1 MAFCKEYKE
10 KITTAP
16 KKTSCKIIE
25 KWIKSIGNHLWWACA
40 TCEGDVELSRE
51 KWVSVL
57 FHAPNKH
64 SWNFKKF
71 KKCAHPRLTKKQKKG
86 KERISPKSGAFEVFQ
101 SIVLDPKV
109 LNDLAFLTKFCH
121 TGVLELYHSLYNKW
135 APKNQHF
142 SYAGMLARSQLAI
155 MDFNQGSNLKQA
167 KTKDGEDRF
176 HILSPKITNT
186 WTAEPIK
193 EEKDRTYLHN
203 MIRETAQ
210 LTLPLPVLPK
220 LPKNIASTPKPDKK
234 EVIKNQKSRFGNPK

>member
-1 MAFCKEYKE
+1 
-10 KITTAP
+10 
-16 KKTSCKIIE
+16 
-25 KWIKSIGNHLWWACA
+25 
-40 TCEGDVELSRE
+40 
-51 KWVSVL
+51 
-57 FHAPNKH
+57 
-64 SWNFKKF
+64 
-71 KKCAHPRLTKKQKKG
+71 
-86 KERISPKSGAFEVFQ
+86 
-101 SIVLDPKV
+101 
-109 LNDLAFLTKFCH
+109 
-121 TGVLELYHSLYNKW
+121 
-135 APKNQHF
+135 
-142 SYAGMLARSQLAI
+142 MLARSQLAI